1 VNNLAEVL
9 MLQGRFAEAE
19 KMQQETLTAGERVLG
34 KEHPDTLKSRNNL
47 ANVLNQ
53 RGNHEQAEQ

>member
-1 VNNLAEVL
+1 